1 VNGARPKPAP
11 RTTTRLAT
19 DRPPATAGGDR
30 VEERAGGRRP
40 TSRRQL
46 VIAAVT
52 PLVLIALWVAFLVAT
67 QPAPAGAGIGAP
79 APSFA
84 LADLD
89 GNPLRLAGLRG
100 RPVIVN
106 FWASWCAP
114 CVEEFPLLRAA
125 LAAHARDGL
134 AIVGIVYL
142 DRSEA
147 ARAFMARMGA
157 KWPAAMD
164 PGEAVAGQFGILN
177 PPETFFIGRDGVI
190 AGRQIGQ
197 LSAADLD
204 RQLLL
209 ILGKE

>member
-1 VNGARPKPAP
+1 M
-11 RTTTRLAT
+11 
-19 DRPPATAGGDR
+19 
-30 VEERAGGRRP
+30 
-40 TSRRQL
+40 
-46 VIAAVT
+46 AAVT
-52 PLVLIALWVAFLVAT
+52 PLVLIALWAAVLVAM
-67 QPAPAGAGIGAP
+67 QPAQAPARIGTP

-89 GNPLRLAGLRG
+89 GNPLRLADLRG

-106 FWASWCAP
+106 FWASSCAP
-114 CVEEFPLLRAA
+114 CVEEFPLLRTA
-125 LAAHARDGL
+125 LAAHAGDGL
-134 AIVGIVYL
+134 AIVGIVYQ

-147 ARAFMARMGA
+147 AREFMVRMGA
-157 KWPAAMD
+157 TWPSAMD
-164 PGEAVAGQFGILN
+164 PAGTVAGQFGVFN

-204 RQLLL
+204 RQLSQ